1 MIQISTQNQSNTGKT
16 ALLQELSL
24 KILEAT
30 LLDISQRS
38 WQILVQFR
46 LHRMPLTAMC
56 GLKQD
61 GESRQSSRGPSSM
74 TQVEDTDDSTD
85 KDEGG
90 EEKDDMEE

>member
-1 MIQISTQNQSNTGKT
+1 
-16 ALLQELSL
+16 
-24 KILEAT
+24 
-30 LLDISQRS
+30 
-38 WQILVQFR
+38 
-46 LHRMPLTAMC
+46 MC